1 MHTQTHSKSLL
12 ERWFGQDNPKI
23 TQIWAIN
30 YKEQQLGVKDLPNE
44 VGDDEELDDTID
56 DANGPALHHHRL
68 GGLIGEE
75 VCDTRPHAGSGMQV
89 SLTRVSVS
97 LQWFHLSPP
106 HPKRDANYFKS
117 PCLSTNIGEKN
128 KRFVLIL
135 SSCSHSNS
143 ISHCLSLCW

>member
-1 MHTQTHSKSLL
+1 M
-12 ERWFGQDNPKI
+12 
-23 TQIWAIN
+23 
-30 YKEQQLGVKDLPNE
+30 KDLPNE

-97 LQWFHLSPP
+97 LQWFHLSTP
-106 HPKRDANYFKS
+106 HPKKS
-117 PCLSTNIGEKN
+117 CKLFQESLSFHKYWREKQ
-128 KRFVLIL
+128 KICPDPEFL
-135 SSCSHSNS
+135 
-143 ISHCLSLCW
+143 LSLKYHFSLPESLLVD

>member
-1 MHTQTHSKSLL
+1 M
-12 ERWFGQDNPKI
+12 
-23 TQIWAIN
+23 
-30 YKEQQLGVKDLPNE
+30 KDLPNE

-97 LQWFHLSPP
+97 LQWFHLSTPP
-106 HPKRDANYFKS
+106 PQKELQIISRVLVFPQILERKTKD
-117 PCLSTNIGEKN
+117 LS
-128 KRFVLIL
+128 
-135 SSCSHSNS
+135 
-143 ISHCLSLCW
+143 